1 MGEGS
6 SRSAV
11 FAWWEPHPCRRIPVA
26 LENKQGALDLTLDHS
41 SLMALA
47 GTQLTFRSMQD

>member
-26 LENKQGALDLTLDHS
+26 LENKQGALI
-41 SLMALA
+41 SLLI
-47 GTQLTFRSMQD
+47 THP